1 MVKRYMPANIRATIN
16 QARQEKATLRTE
28 FSEEDPFILRSN
40 LKTKN
45 TNISLKFKD
54 KDTISRI

>member
-1 MVKRYMPANIRATIN
+1 MPANIRATIN